1 MRIGSFIENSSEIKN
16 AEKMATQNDKTEA
29 FLVCDRAISIGEGL
43 TAAPNVAGDKICSL
57 VGTVWRCQIYPCR
70 ILRGK
75 EK

>member
-16 AEKMATQNDKTEA
+16 AEKMAKQNDKTE
-29 FLVCDRAISIGEGL
+29 DRAISIGEGL
-43 TAAPNVAGDKICSL
+43 TAAPNIAGDKIYPL

>member
-1 MRIGSFIENSSEIKN
+1 MRTGSFIENSSEIKN
-16 AEKMATQNDKTEA
+16 AEKMATQNDKTA
-29 FLVCDRAISIGEGL
+29 DRAISIGEGL
-43 TAAPNVAGDKICSL
+43 TAAPNIAGDKIYPL

>member
-16 AEKMATQNDKTEA
+16 AEKMAKQNDKTE
-29 FLVCDRAISIGEGL
+29 DRAISIGEGL
-43 TAAPNVAGDKICSL
+43 TAAPNIAGGKICPL

>member
-1 MRIGSFIENSSEIKN
+1 MRTGSFIENSSEIKN
-16 AEKMATQNDKTEA
+16 AEKMPTQNDKTE
-29 FLVCDRAISIGEGL
+29 DRAISIGEGL
-43 TAAPNVAGDKICSL
+43 TAAPNIAGDKIYPL